1 MSQIMGQPVTEVVDD
16 DSAAP
21 LLGNDQLG
29 KRFGGFVALDTVD
42 LSVPTGQ
49 RLGLIGPN
57 GSGKST
63 LVNCISGTL
72 QNETGSVRFNGQR
85 VDGMPPHQRARLGL
99 ARSFQL
105 PRPFRSMTVAENIRV
120 PLLYT
125 VGARHGVHLT
135 QSELEDRCLEVL
147 SLVALQDKAR
157 KSPLDL
163 TQVEMRKLELARAMA
178 AEPKLLIA
186 DESMAGLSHS
196 EVEDIVALLIRLNQ
210 RGITIIM
217 IEHIMRA
224 VMAFSQRLVVL
235 VSGRKVADG
244 APEDVIKDKDVVGAY
259 LGT

>member
-1 MSQIMGQPVTEVVDD
+1 MSQIMGQTVTEVVDD
-16 DSAAP
+16 DIAAP
-21 LLGNDQLG
+21 LLGIDQLG

-105 PRPFRSMTVAENIRV
+105 PRPFRSMPVAENIRV

-157 KSPLDL
+157 KSPRDL

-196 EVEDIVALLIRLNQ
+196 EVEDIVALLIRLSQ